1 MATKLRCQ
9 SAQGKRI
16 APVRASAG
24 VEAQYY
30 RAMLDMLRRM
40 QDEALEEIEAA
51 YRPVEPV
58 IGADASP
65 LALLRAAMDKLTKRW
80 RSRFDDLAQEMAE
93 RVVSGAQ
100 KHSQTAFM
108 AELKRH
114 GFTVQFKPTALVK
127 NMAEQA
133 IRENVSL
140 IKGMSDD
147 HLRGINTAVNLSVM
161 NGRDLSSLSDA
172 LQKQYGVSKR
182 RAAFIARDQ
191 NNKATATINRVR
203 QMEMGLKEAIWVHS
217 SAGKHPRPGHV
228 KAGAE
233 RLRYRLDKGAYI
245 DDEWIHPGELC
256 NCRCVS
262 SVIIPGFDDD

>member
-1 MATKLRCQ
+1 MPQLRCQ

-30 RAMLDMLRRM
+30 GAMVKLLRRM
-40 QDEALEEIEAA
+40 HREVVAEVEAA

-65 LALLRAAMDKLTKRW
+65 LALLRKAMDAITRRW
-80 RSRFDDLAQEMAE
+80 RNRFDDLAQEMAE
-93 RVVSGAQ
+93 RAVAGAQ
-100 KHSQTAFM
+100 KHSQGAFM

-114 GFTVQFKPTALVK
+114 GFTVKFKPTQLVR
-127 NMAEQA
+127 NMVEQA
-133 IRENVSL
+133 IKENVSL
-140 IKGMSDD
+140 IKGLSED

-161 NGRDLSSLSDA
+161 NGRDLHSLSET
-172 LQKQYGVSKR
+172 LQKQYGISKR

-203 QMEMGLKEAIWVHS
+203 QMELGLKEAIWVHS
-217 SAGKHPRPGHV
+217 SAGKVPRPSHL
-228 KAGAE
+228 KAGRE
-233 RLRYRLDKGAYI
+233 KLRYQLDQGAYI
-245 DDEWIHPGELC
+245 DEKWIHPGELC